1 MLNLRLFLA
10 EFHKIKKT
18 KIWLLLF
25 ISPLLTGM
33 LTYLKVSDTLASL
46 NNWEIIYSFASIIHA
61 MIFLPLLTGIFT
73 AFICRHDHLHGG
85 WKQLLVQPIK
95 RYQLYC
101 TKAIFVLFFIII
113 TQLLFLLE
121 IIIVGSIC
129 GITGPF
135 PTTYIFKS
143 LIGGIFTTLP
153 LIALQMWLSA
163 IWSSFAAPMVVC
175 VGLTIPGMIIS
186 QSERFGPIYPWS
198 QPLLAMLPSGS
209 ETGLLFISTKS
220 ILIVLISFIVLFAGG
235 LINFNKKTY

>member
-1 MLNLRLFLA
+1 MIKNINLCLLA
-10 EFHKIKKT
+10 EQFLVR
-18 KIWLLLF
+18 LLLF
-25 ISPLLTGM
+25 ISPCLTGF

-46 NNWEIIYSFASIIHA
+46 NNWEFMYTFSSVIHA

-101 TKAIFVLFFIII
+101 TKAIFVALFIIA

-129 GITGPF
+129 GITSPF
-135 PTTYIFKS
+135 PITYILKG

-153 LIALQMWLSA
+153 LIALQMWLSV

-175 VGLTIPGMIIS
+175 VGLTIPSMIIS

-198 QPLLAMLPSGS
+198 QPLLAMIPTGS

-220 ILIVLISFIVLFAGG
+220 ILIVLISFIVFFAGG

>member
-1 MLNLRLFLA
+1 M
-10 EFHKIKKT
+10 
-18 KIWLLLF
+18 
-25 ISPLLTGM
+25 TGF

-46 NNWEIIYSFASIIHA
+46 NNWEFMYTFSSVIHA

-85 WKQLLVQPIK
+85 WKQLLVHQPIK

-101 TKAIFVLFFIII
+101 TKAIFVALFIIA

-129 GITGPF
+129 GITSPF
-135 PTTYIFKS
+135 PITYILKG

-153 LIALQMWLSA
+153 LIALQMWLSV

-175 VGLTIPGMIIS
+175 VGLTIPSMIIS

-198 QPLLAMLPSGS
+198 QPLLAMIPTGS

-220 ILIVLISFIVLFAGG
+220 ILIVLISFIVFFAGG

>member
-1 MLNLRLFLA
+1 MQTIKLFSA

-25 ISPLLTGM
+25 ISPCLTGF

-46 NNWEIIYSFASIIHA
+46 NNWEIMYTFSSVIHA

-101 TKAIFVLFFIII
+101 TKAIFVVLFIIA

-129 GITGPF
+129 GITSPF
-135 PTTYIFKS
+135 PITYILKG

-175 VGLTIPGMIIS
+175 VGLTIPSMIIS

-198 QPLLAMLPSGS
+198 QPLLAMIPTGS

-220 ILIVLISFIVLFAGG
+220 ILIVLISFIVLLAGG